1 MERFAVIGLGRF
13 GMRLARLLAEAGA
26 EVIAVD
32 RDRDLVED
40 VRDQVAVAVCMDA
53 MDESALRAQGIE
65 KVDVAVVG
73 IGTGFEDAALT
84 TSLLKT
90 IGVPRVISR
99 ATSNTRARI
108 LTRIGAD
115 DIVNP
120 ERESADRWCHRLLA
134 PTIMERLVLAEGF
147 SLVQVAA
154 PESFFEKTLKELAI
168 RNRYEVNVVAVRRT
182 IQETDDQGRTTTR
195 QFIISVPMPDSVIK
209 PGDVLLLIGSDDAIA
224 AFPTD

>member
-1 MERFAVIGLGRF
+1 
-13 GMRLARLLAEAGA
+13 
-26 EVIAVD
+26 
-32 RDRDLVED
+32 
-40 VRDQVAVAVCMDA
+40 
-53 MDESALRAQGIE
+53 
-65 KVDVAVVG
+65 
-73 IGTGFEDAALT
+73 
-84 TSLLKT
+84 
-90 IGVPRVISR
+90 
-99 ATSNTRARI
+99 
-108 LTRIGAD
+108 
-115 DIVNP
+115 
-120 ERESADRWCHRLLA
+120 
-134 PTIMERLVLAEGF
+134 RLVLAEGF